1 MARRHDSNEPPRE
14 APADLPPRGIHRRRA
29 WYVLCLFMAAL
40 GFVSL
45 HVARL
50 HLLPDSRLIA
60 EEKGHIGV
68 RSIEIQRGRIFDREG
83 RVLARDR
90 QAPSLWA
97 DPREIDDPYQA
108 AQRLSVLLNMDENEI
123 FDRLVR
129 KTSSGDLMRDVPIK
143 RYLTEEEL
151 HALGD
156 LETRGIPGMRVKR
169 ESARFYPEESLAA
182 HVLGY
187 VNREH
192 KGSEGV
198 EAIYEEALKS
208 VQGIHRSRV
217 DRDRNLLASLTL
229 EYVAP
234 TGGDEIVLTIEKGIQ
249 STLERELRAVMER
262 CQASRAMG
270 FIMDPKTGAVLAMA
284 CLPSFDPN
292 AYWEYSPEVRKNRAI
307 TDVFEPGSAFKIV
320 TASAA
325 LENGVVT
332 PETMIDCEGGA
343 WMAFGRRYITDV
355 HKMGTVP
362 FLLVFAES
370 SNIGTI
376 KVADMLARQVSPDIL
391 DQWIQRFGFGKATS
405 RDFLSES
412 AGLYRPFAKWSKLS
426 MISLPMGQEVAV
438 TMPQLARAFSAV
450 ANGGV
455 LVEPHLVDR
464 VLDRDGNVK
473 YEFAPGAEQ
482 RVMSEQ
488 TSATMRQL
496 CYQVIAHGTGKRAAI
511 PEYKAGGKT
520 GAAQIAK
527 AEGGGYYTD
536 QHTAVFAGFAPITDP
551 RICVVIV
558 VHNPQSEIYYGGYVC
573 GPVFREVA
581 RDTLIRL
588 NVPEE
593 PMGADYDGPAPA
605 DAADGDADILVAQAQ
620 PPQSLTLKG
629 EEQQVETG
637 QEPSFVPEYL
647 VVAGAVLPNLQGY
660 TKRQAQQELAALGV
674 QWDAQ
679 GSGWVAAQDPAP
691 GTPLHQVERCR
702 LVFSSKAN
710 ETLYDVARPTPPA
723 RM

>member
-1 MARRHDSNEPPRE
+1 E
-14 APADLPPRGIHRRRA
+14 
-29 WYVLCLFMAAL
+29 
-40 GFVSL
+40 
-45 HVARL
+45 
-50 HLLPDSRLIA
+50 
-60 EEKGHIGV
+60 
-68 RSIEIQRGRIFDREG
+68 
-83 RVLARDR
+83 
-90 QAPSLWA
+90 
-97 DPREIDDPYQA
+97 DPYQA

-129 KTSSGDLMRDVPIK
+129 KTSSGDQMRDVPIK
-143 RYLTEEEL
+143 RYLSEEEL

-156 LETRGIPGMRVKR
+156 LEARGIPGMRVKR

-198 EAIYEEALKS
+198 EAIYEEALKGI
-208 VQGIHRSRV
+208 QGIHRSRV

-234 TGGDEIVLTIEKGIQ
+234 SGGDEIVLTIEKGIQ

-307 TDVFEPGSAFKIV
+307 TDVFEPGSSFKIV

-325 LENGVVT
+325 LEHGAVT
-332 PETMIDCEGGA
+332 PETLINCEGGA
-343 WMAFGRRYITDV
+343 WTAFGRRYIKDV
-355 HKMGTVP
+355 HKMQIVL
-362 FLLVFAES
+362 FSEAFAES
-370 SNIGTI
+370 SNIGII
-376 KVADMLARQVSPDIL
+376 KVADMLAAKAGPEIL
-391 DQWIQRFGFGKATS
+391 DTWIQRFGFGKATS
-405 RDFLSES
+405 RDFLAES
-412 AGLYRPFAKWSKLS
+412 SGIYRPYAKWSKLS

-473 YEFAPGAEQ
+473 YAFEPGPEQ

-520 GAAQIAK
+520 GTAQIAK

-558 VHNPQSEIYYGGYVC
+558 VHNPQSKIYYGGYVC

-588 NVPEE
+588 NCPEE
-593 PMGADYDGPAPA
+593 PMGADYDAPAPA
-605 DAADGDADILVAQAQ
+605 DADADILVAQAQ
-620 PPQSLTLKG
+620 PPQTLTLKG